1 MTKYT
6 CIKSFIVNEN
16 ENYLPGDIVDIKKM
30 KNPIILK
37 SGKKFNYKETN
48 TNALMSRECIKE
60 HFKKGDYKNGVIKHI
75 LKIFIT
81 LMMYELGKWIGRELY
96 YKLTANDEVEVPK
109 DFDEHDHVHLNE
121 LWKEV
126 FK

>member
-1 MTKYT
+1 M
-6 CIKSFIVNEN
+6 
-16 ENYLPGDIVDIKKM
+16 
-30 KNPIILK
+30 
-37 SGKKFNYKETN
+37 
-48 TNALMSRECIKE
+48 
-60 HFKKGDYKNGVIKHI
+60 KHI

-109 DFDEHDHVHLNE
+109 DFDEKDHVHLNE

>member
-1 MTKYT
+1 M
-6 CIKSFIVNEN
+6 N
-16 ENYLPGDIVDIKKM
+16 
-30 KNPIILK
+30 
-37 SGKKFNYKETN
+37 
-48 TNALMSRECIKE
+48 
-60 HFKKGDYKNGVIKHI
+60 HI
-75 LKIFIT
+75 LQIFIT

-109 DFDEHDHVHLNE
+109 DFNEDDHAHLNE